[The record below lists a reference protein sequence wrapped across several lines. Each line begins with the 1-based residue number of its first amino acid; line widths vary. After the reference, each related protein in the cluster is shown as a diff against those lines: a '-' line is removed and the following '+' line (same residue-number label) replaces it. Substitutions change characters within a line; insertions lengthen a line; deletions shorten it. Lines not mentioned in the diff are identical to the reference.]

1 MCLIPYNSSK
11 KTHSAYTGPL
21 LNPTTL
27 NSPGGTVVKNL
38 PAKAEG
44 TGDVG
49 SIPGLGRSPEVENGN
64 PLQYFCLENPMERE
78 AWRDTVHGIT
88 KCQM

>member
-64 PLQYFCLENPMERE
+64 PLQYFCLENFMDRG
-78 AWRDTVHGIT
+78 ASQATLHVVAKSLT
-88 KCQM
+88 

>member
-1 MCLIPYNSSK
+1 MSFCALILYNSPK
-11 KTHSAYTGPL
+11 KTHSAYTEPF

-27 NSPGGTVVKNL
+27 NSPGDTVVKNL

-44 TGDVG
+44 AGDVD

-64 PLQYFCLENPMERE
+64 PLQ
-78 AWRDTVHGIT
+78 
-88 KCQM
+88 